1 MNAPKRAGHRAR
13 RRHGRALAAY
23 LAVCLSAPTVASCF
37 LPRMMEPPLPDPEPG
52 EVAEGATAE
61 GEPGVS
67 PPAAAMIDAI
77 EAAVADSV
85 AAAAREPA
93 APSRDEVAA
102 ARRDSM
108 LAAAR
113 RVARAVS
120 ARRDSIADAEARRDS
135 VAAVAAAEAD
145 STDAGDDADPP
156 DSTMDAAT
164 PDPAAAPDPDAELA
178 QLRESGPTYTAYD
191 EGPRLVWDTDAEA
204 LLATT
209 LLPVIRA
216 EDLDAGTSANLWL
229 LVRSDGRVD
238 ARTVQRSSGSAAFDA
253 AAERAAAA
261 LIFAPA
267 LREGRAVPL
276 WIVREISLL
285 MR

>member
-1 MNAPKRAGHRAR
+1 MNAPKRAGHRR
-13 RRHGRALAAY
+13 GRALATYFA
-23 LAVCLSAPTVASCF
+23 LCLSAPIMASCF

-52 EVAEGATAE
+52 EIAEGATAE

-67 PPAAAMIDAI
+67 PPAAAIIDAI

-85 AAAAREPA
+85 AEAALEPV

-135 VAAVAAAEAD
+135 IAAVAAAAAD
-145 STDAGDDADPP
+145 STAARDDADPP
-156 DSTMDAAT
+156 DSTTEAGAAG
-164 PDPAAAPDPDAELA
+164 PAAVPDPDAELT

-204 LLATT
+204 RLATT

-216 EDLDAGTSANLWL
+216 EDLDADTSANLWL

>member
-1 MNAPKRAGHRAR
+1 MNAPKRARHRR
-13 RRHGRALAAY
+13 GRAPATY
-23 LAVCLSAPTVASCF
+23 LAVLLAAPAVASCF
-37 LPRMMEPPLPDPEPG
+37 LPRMMEPPLPDPAPG
-52 EVAEGATAE
+52 EVAEGGTAE

-67 PPAAAMIDAI
+67 PPAAAMIDPI

-85 AAAAREPA
+85 AEAALEPV

-120 ARRDSIADAEARRDS
+120 ARRDSLLASEARRDS
-135 VAAVAAAEAD
+135 LAAIAVAQPD
-145 STDAGDDADPP
+145 STGGDDAGPLDAPP
-156 DSTMDAAT
+156 ETAA
-164 PDPAAAPDPDAELA
+164 PDPATGPDPDAELT
-178 QLRESGPTYTAYD
+178 QLRESGPTYTDYN

-216 EDLDAGTSANLWL
+216 EDLDADTSANLWL

-238 ARTVQRSSGSAAFDA
+238 ASTVQRSSGSAAFDA

-267 LREGRAVPL
+267 LRDGRAVPL